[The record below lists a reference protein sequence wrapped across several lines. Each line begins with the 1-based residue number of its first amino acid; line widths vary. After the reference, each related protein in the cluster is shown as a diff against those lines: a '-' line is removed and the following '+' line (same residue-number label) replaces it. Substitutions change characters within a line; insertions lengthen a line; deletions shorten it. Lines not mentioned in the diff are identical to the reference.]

1 MFHTFIE
8 RESTDRLIYFNTEEG
23 QIIVL
28 LKILQVG
35 LFGGVTPQVHKN
47 LQ

>member
-1 MFHTFIE
+1 M
-8 RESTDRLIYFNTEEG
+8 DRLIYFNTEKG

-35 LFGGVTPQVHKN
+35 LFGGVTPQVNKN
-47 LQ
+47 L